1 MKNTEKSKGYVPR
14 LHIQDGVYI
23 GDAVVK
29 NHKGKAYL
37 KFANTNEIPMTLSVP
52 IVNLEDFE
60 EQECYKQIEKI
71 HNFKQSNNEDLSSKI
86 LNNFL
91 RTDNSPIN
99 SCKIYNVT
107 DEDRVER
114 IKKLLWL
121 EHLNQDEYEHVEK
134 LIKNNADRF
143 QIPGQPLEATNV
155 LQHSIPTV
163 DEALLFQDNIDFPQF
178 TRKKLQDKSTNY

>member
-1 MKNTEKSKGYVPR
+1 MRTIVTVLNLP
-14 LHIQDGVYI
+14 I
-23 GDAVVK
+23 DAVIK

-37 KFANTNEIPMTLSVP
+37 KFANTNEIPITLSVP

-60 EQECYKQIEKI
+60 EQKCYKQIEKL
-71 HNFKQSNNEDLSSKI
+71 HNFKESNNEDLSSKI

-91 RTDNSPIN
+91 GTNNSLIN

-107 DEDRVER
+107 DEDRVEC
-114 IKKLLWL
+114 IKKLLRL
-121 EHLNQDEYEHVEK
+121 DQLNQDEYEHVEK

-143 QIPGQPLEATNV
+143 QIPGEPLEAINV

-163 DEALLFQDNIDFPQF
+163 DDAPIFKDNIDFPQF
-178 TRKKLQDKSTNY
+178 TRKKLHDK